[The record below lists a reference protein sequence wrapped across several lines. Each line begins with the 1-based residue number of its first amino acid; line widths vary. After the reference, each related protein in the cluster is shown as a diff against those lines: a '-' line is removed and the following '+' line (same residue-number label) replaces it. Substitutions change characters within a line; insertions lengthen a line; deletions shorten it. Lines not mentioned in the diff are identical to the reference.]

1 MHGLYPPKYR
11 NEKIELTSGGG
22 GSIEPL
28 NPDPYSCSELIND
41 YEKFKKSDKF
51 KERRD
56 RAQTIQKPLYDYL
69 GLKWDG
75 ENWQW
80 IGDWLY
86 SFICS
91 NQSIPKIVTD
101 EMVEIAMSD
110 TSFYSNTFFR
120 TYKDESV
127 GPIWR
132 YLIGEIDKKLSMEK
146 MTKLTLISGHDTTLG
161 AILASLG
168 YELNEIPPYR
178 SHIVTEL
185 YIDQNNTPILR
196 FIFNGNVINI
206 RGKET
211 ISLNEFK
218 IMTASSLSKCKY

>member
-1 MHGLYPPKYR
+1 
-11 NEKIELTSGGG
+11 
-22 GSIEPL
+22 
-28 NPDPYSCSELIND
+28 
-41 YEKFKKSDKF
+41 
-51 KERRD
+51 
-56 RAQTIQKPLYDYL
+56 
-69 GLKWDG
+69 
-75 ENWQW
+75 
-80 IGDWLY
+80 
-86 SFICS
+86 
-91 NQSIPKIVTD
+91 
-101 EMVEIAMSD
+101 MSD